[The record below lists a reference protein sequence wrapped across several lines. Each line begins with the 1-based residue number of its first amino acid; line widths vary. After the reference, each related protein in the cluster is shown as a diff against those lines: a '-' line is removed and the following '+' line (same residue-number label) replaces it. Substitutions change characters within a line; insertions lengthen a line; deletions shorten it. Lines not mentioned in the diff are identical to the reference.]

1 MAQETV
7 APLLIMGNT
16 TLLAIS
22 TLTSEIN
29 FYTRLM
35 KMRDRVT
42 GQPMFTYLSVE
53 LACAACKAEG
63 RATECVHMLHLVPR
77 FFCLDISLVV
87 LVRPRLAGVPRGRQH
102 GLALICN
109 HRVCHPYIPYRLWD
123 RWQSADRHVKLKTI
137 MQDRPDL
144 IESELSGLAFDS
156 LQQVFKPDHIEL
168 MFQQPCIPSI
178 INEDVHIFIDPAA
191 GGPYSDYAIVSVTRQ
206 KGMITVVPSP
216 QARALQQIGPAREG
230 LKHGWR
236 LVVYS
241 GVQLIKYAI
250 RILSTNSEDVTVSS
264 LTHAGKRLS
273 CSSA

>member
-1 MAQETV
+1 LQETV

-35 KMRDRVT
+35 KMRDKLT
-42 GQPMFTYLSVE
+42 GLPIFTFLSVE

-63 RATECVHMLHLVPR
+63 KASDCVHMLHLVPR
-77 FFCLDISLVV
+77 CVVFVFV
-87 LVRPRLAGVPRGRQH
+87 LVRSPLVPLRRRHDPPSLFARPQ
-102 GLALICN
+102 
-109 HRVCHPYIPYRLWD
+109 RRHPYIPIRLVG

-156 LQQVFKPDHIEL
+156 LQQCFRPEHIDAMFK
-168 MFQQPCIPSI
+168 QPMPPPV
-178 INEDVHIFIDPAA
+178 INEDVHVFIDPAA

-206 KGMITVVPSP
+206 KGMITVI
-216 QARALQQIGPAREG
+216 AIFPATRHKG
-230 LKHGWR
+230 M
-236 LVVYS
+236 
-241 GVQLIKYAI
+241 
-250 RILSTNSEDVTVSS
+250 VTV
-264 LTHAGKRLS
+264 LRPQQRAHAASHDHAVEHVLLVGFIGRIPT
-273 CSSA
+273 SAD